1 MFTIQELL
9 RHPSDFGFHDSE
21 HPACADP
28 EHWALGP
35 VFLTRDS
42 GLLGQ
47 SNASA
52 LRRALADRPEL
63 ADDWQETNCGHWAVG
78 WVEHLSFRVLT
89 DDGRETGM
97 FAFVRAWFGALE
109 DYPIAD
115 DHDFQR
121 REDEALHESVR
132 ESGQRYVREGVAD
145 DWVERV
151 IDRLSRTDPSQLES
165 HGDHGPSPDDDAVLD
180 ALRYLELAE
189 ADDDDD
195 DDAE

>member
-9 RHPSDFGFHDSE
+9 RHPSDFGFHDPE
-21 HPACADP
+21 HPACSDP

-63 ADDWQETNCGHWAVG
+63 AEDWQETRCGHWAVG
-78 WVEHLSFRVLT
+78 WVDHLAIRVLT
-89 DDGRETGM
+89 DDGQETAMLG
-97 FAFVRAWFGALE
+97 FVREWLSALE

-115 DHDFQR
+115 DEDFSE
-121 REDEALHESVR
+121 REAEALRDSVR
-132 ESGQRYVREGVAD
+132 QSGQRYVRDGVDD

-151 IDRLSRTDPSQLES
+151 IARLEHTDPSQLES
-165 HGDHGPSPDDDAVLD
+165 HDDHGPSPDDDAVLD
-180 ALRYLELAE
+180 AMICLSLAE
-189 ADDDDD
+189 ADDGDDD
-195 DDAE
+195 E

>member
-9 RHPSDFGFHDSE
+9 RHPSDFGFHDPE
-21 HPACADP
+21 HPACSDP

-63 ADDWQETNCGHWAVG
+63 AEDWQETRCGHWAVG
-78 WVEHLSFRVLT
+78 WVDHLSLRVLGE
-89 DDGRETGM
+89 DGQETAMLG
-97 FAFVRAWFGALE
+97 FVREWFGALE

-115 DHDFQR
+115 DEDFSE
-121 REDEALHESVR
+121 REAEALRDSVR
-132 ESGQRYVREGVAD
+132 QSGQRYVRDGADD

-151 IDRLSRTDPSQLES
+151 VARLEHTDPSQLES
-165 HGDHGPSPDDDAVLD
+165 HDDHGPSPDDDAVLD
-180 ALRYLELAE
+180 ALRHLELAE
-189 ADDDDD
+189 TDDDDGD
-195 DDAE
+195 DE